1 MKAMLAKKTAEK
13 KDVQVDIQTMT
24 KYTGI
29 VKNFSIIL
37 SAMELSFGWF

>member
-1 MKAMLAKKTAEK
+1 MLTKKIAEK

-29 VKNFSIIL
+29 VKIFSIIL
-37 SAMELSFGWF
+37 SAMGLSWGGFEA